1 MCNDVTFNQ
10 ASVVRSQLAVAA
22 TRQVRWADG
31 RALGFQL
38 IVFLKGFTQEEREK
52 LAIALGICLA
62 NGLGNPTCLQALF
75 EDHLVKDGKFVALA
89 TDTCLRLQVH
99 ALV

>member
-1 MCNDVTFNQ
+1 MFANL
-10 ASVVRSQLAVAA
+10 VVLYCSIRTSAKLDQIIVACVCSCS
-22 TRQVRWADG
+22 RGDYLYLR
-31 RALGFQL
+31 FFSPQL

-75 EDHLVKDGKFVALA
+75 EDHLVKDG
-89 TDTCLRLQVH
+89 TQTN
-99 ALV
+99 LVE